1 MEPKTTAAW
10 SDELKL
16 GIEAVDGEHRLQIA
30 LLDAFQ
36 AALSS
41 GGDRTVTSE
50 ILARLDDYT
59 NVHFMGEE
67 LMMRLHSYPGYGM
80 HVEEHRRLVEQL
92 RSLRG
97 RYEARADAE
106 AMGVLDELRRW
117 LAGHIQTADRGFA
130 RFVANGGAAAE

>member
-1 MEPKTTAAW
+1 MEPKTTAPW

-36 AALSS
+36 ASLSS
-41 GGDRTVTSE
+41 GGDRAVTAE

-80 HVEEHRRLVEQL
+80 HVEEHRKLVEQL

-97 RYEARADAE
+97 RHEARADAE
-106 AMGVLDELRRW
+106 AIGVLDELRRW